1 MKVTQQ
7 TLYIALAVAIAAG
20 YYFYSQL
27 APKTTTPV

>member
-7 TLYIALAVAIAAG
+7 TLYVALAIALAAG

-27 APKTTTPV
+27 APKAS